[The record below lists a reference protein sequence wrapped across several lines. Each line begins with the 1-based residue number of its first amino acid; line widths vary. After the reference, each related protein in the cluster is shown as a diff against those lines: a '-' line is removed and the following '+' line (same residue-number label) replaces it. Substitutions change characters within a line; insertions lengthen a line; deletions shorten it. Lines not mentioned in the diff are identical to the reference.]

1 MRKGLRAIG
10 SGCARAQAPGRLLGA
25 CAALLVLGCA
35 GGQADSAARAH
46 AVALAEGEAALAEGA
61 PDAAEVAFREALT
74 AVPHEAR
81 ALHGLARAHLERGD
95 GEAALRALLELEE
108 FHGEEGRRRAGAD
121 RCRVLTAAARQRLAR
136 GDSGPALEVARQLP
150 VASCEPEESARL
162 LGRALL
168 AEARRQRAEYNDAE
182 AIALFRAAA
191 EADPSE
197 PDASVEAAELLLR
210 AGRRDEAVELLSTAL
225 LEHPR
230 DRDLRDR
237 MVEALAGR

>member
-1 MRKGLRAIG
+1 MGKGLRAAG
-10 SGCARAQAPGRLLGA
+10 SGCARAPSRRLL
-25 CAALLVLGCA
+25 ALGLALVLGCA

-46 AVALAEGEAALAEGA
+46 AAALAEGEAALAEGT
-61 PDAAEVAFREALT
+61 PDAAEVAFRAALV

-108 FHGEEGRRRAGAD
+108 FHGEDGRRRAGPVH
-121 RCRVLTAAARQRLAR
+121 CRVLTSAARQRLAR
-136 GDSGPALEVARQLP
+136 GDSQGALGVARQLP
-150 VASCEPEESARL
+150 VASCEPEESAHL
-162 LGRALL
+162 LGQALL
-168 AEARRQRAEYNDAE
+168 AEARRQRAEHNDAE

-197 PDASVEAAELLLR
+197 PEASVEAAALLLL
-210 AGRRDEAVELLSTAL
+210 AERRDEAVELLSTAL
-225 LEHPR
+225 LEHPS

-237 MVEALAGR
+237 MVEALVGR